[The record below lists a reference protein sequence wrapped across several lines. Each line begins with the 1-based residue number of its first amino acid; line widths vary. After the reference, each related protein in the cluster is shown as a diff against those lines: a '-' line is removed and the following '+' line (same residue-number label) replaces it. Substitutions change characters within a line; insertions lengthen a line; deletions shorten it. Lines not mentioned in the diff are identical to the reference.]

1 LKDEE
6 NLSIHLEIMV
16 EKEFSWKEKKTER
29 KKIREKEKRK
39 KERKKENKRKRKKKK
54 GTKERK
60 IQGWFDLPRSESKS
74 PKSFQEIFP
83 IIVLESTCDMIFPNI
98 ENNNG

>member
-16 EKEFSWKEKKTER
+16 EKELSWKEKKTER

-39 KERKKENKRKRKKKK
+39 KERKKEKFKVGLIFQDLKVKVQKAFKR
-54 GTKERK
+54 
-60 IQGWFDLPRSESKS
+60 F
-74 PKSFQEIFP
+74 FQSLFWNLRVI
-83 IIVLESTCDMIFPNI
+83 
-98 ENNNG
+98 

>member
-16 EKEFSWKEKKTER
+16 EKELSWKEKKTER

-60 IQGWFDLPRSESKS
+60 IQGWFDLPRSEK
-74 PKSFQEIFP
+74 
-83 IIVLESTCDMIFPNI
+83 
-98 ENNNG
+98 